1 MKISNIDSDW
11 QAQTNQRGA
20 LWKHRDLSGEN
31 LGVRLEVL
39 APGETSSERH
49 YHTAEEE
56 HLIMLEVSSTLIFGP
71 EQHTLNSGDHV
82 RFKAG
87 DEMLAVH
94 SCRTCGCTTHWE
106 SLVEGGEQMAVN
118 FRMCELTE
126 RDQFT
131 IRKLDGADTWEFLD

>member
-20 LWKHRDLSGEN
+20 LWKYRDLSGEN

-39 APGETSSERH
+39 APGETSSEHH

-56 HLIMLEVSSTLIFGP
+56 HLIMLEVSSTLIFGT
-71 EQHTLNSGDHV
+71 EQHTLKCGDHV
-82 RFKAG
+82 WFKA
-87 DEMLAVH
+87 
-94 SCRTCGCTTHWE
+94 
-106 SLVEGGEQMAVN
+106 GEQMAVN